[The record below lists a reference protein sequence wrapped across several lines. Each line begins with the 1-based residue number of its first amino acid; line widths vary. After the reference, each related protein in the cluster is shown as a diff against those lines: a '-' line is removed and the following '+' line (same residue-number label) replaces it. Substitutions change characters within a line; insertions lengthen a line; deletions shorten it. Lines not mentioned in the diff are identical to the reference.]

1 MVLLLVPF
9 AASNWTT
16 YPATVSTTAK
26 RLAMSPRNAGTSL
39 FRWVYDE
46 IRKAIV
52 EGTLQAGA
60 RLPSSR
66 SLARQQSV
74 SRGIVVAAF
83 EQLAAEGYIECTVGS
98 GSFVRRTPP
107 EPMSEAKPVRP
118 ARRLAGAQML
128 LSKRGQCLAQRPY
141 PKLRTNR
148 YAETFHLDHPALD
161 LFPLKTWSRIAARRL
176 RRARPGLLVHGDDLG
191 FPPLRAAIASH
202 VASTRGVRC
211 AAEQIVITSGTQQ
224 SLDLMARLL
233 LDRGDPVWIEDP
245 AYPGASALFR
255 AVGAEVIGI
264 PVDEEGLH
272 WATGRSRRRVG
283 RMVYVTPGC
292 QFPLGV
298 TMSLP
303 RRRALL
309 EWARREN
316 AWIFEDDY
324 DGAFCFSGRPLAALQ
339 SLDTAGSVIYSNSFN
354 KLLFP
359 GLRLAFLVLPERLA
373 HAVAAARSVIERFP
387 SVPLQA
393 TLCDF
398 ITEGHFSQ
406 HVRRMRE
413 VYARRLEILVRS
425 ARAELGGLLELPA
438 PRGGLQVVGWLPAA
452 IDDSAAARVA
462 AEHGIDSSPLS
473 ALRVDRAL
481 PGGLVL
487 GVTAAG
493 DRAIRLAVR
502 RLGQA
507 LRLLARRNPA
517 S

>member
-1 MVLLLVPF
+1 MRAGALHL
-9 AASNWTT
+9 T
-16 YPATVSTTAK
+16 
-26 RLAMSPRNAGTSL
+26 MSPRSTDASL

-46 IRKAIV
+46 IRTAIIDGRLKA
-52 EGTLQAGA
+52 GT

-66 SLARQQSV
+66 SLARQHRV

-83 EQLAAEGYIECTVGS
+83 EQLAAEGYIECVVGS
-98 GSFVRRTPP
+98 GSFVRRATR
-107 EPMSEAKPVRP
+107 EPTLAAGPVRP
-118 ARRLAGAQML
+118 AQRLAGSQMR
-128 LSKRGQCLAQRPY
+128 LSKRGQCLAQQPY
-141 PKLRTNR
+141 PKLRSSQR
-148 YAETFHLDHPALD
+148 AEAFHLDDPALD
-161 LFPLKTWSRIAARRL
+161 LFPLQTWSRIAARRL
-176 RRARPGLLVHGDDLG
+176 RRARPELLVHGDGLG
-191 FPPLRAAIASH
+191 FPPLRDAIASH
-202 VASTRGVRC
+202 VAATRGVRC
-211 AAEQIVITSGTQQ
+211 SAEQIVITSGTQQ

-264 PVDEEGLH
+264 PVDGEGLH
-272 WATGRSRRRVG
+272 WAGGRSSRRVG

-292 QFPLGV
+292 QFPLGI

-309 EWARREN
+309 DWAHREK

-339 SLDTAGSVIYSNSFN
+339 SLDPAGNVIYSNSFN

-359 GLRLAFLVLPERLA
+359 GLRLAFLVLPPRLA
-373 HAVAAARSVIERFP
+373 GAAAAARSIVERFP
-387 SVPLQA
+387 SVPFQA

-398 ITEGHFSQ
+398 IAEGHFSQ

-413 VYARRLEILVRS
+413 VYATRLETLVRS
-425 ARAELGGLLELPA
+425 AAAELSGVLELRPLH
-438 PRGGLQVVGWLPAA
+438 GGLQVVGWLPAA
-452 IDDSAAARVA
+452 IDDSEAARTA

-473 ALRVDRAL
+473 ALRVDRTL

-493 DRAIRLAVR
+493 ERAIRLAVR
-502 RLGQA
+502 RLGQV
-507 LRLLARRNPA
+507 LRRLGRRNPA
-517 S
+517 ASGATSRT

>member
-1 MVLLLVPF
+1 MRTSVL
-9 AASNWTT
+9 
-16 YPATVSTTAK
+16 
-26 RLAMSPRNAGTSL
+26 RLNMPPRKADASL

-46 IRKAIV
+46 IRTAIV
-52 EGTLQAGA
+52 DGKLQAGA

-66 SLARQQSV
+66 ELARQEKI

-83 EQLAAEGYIECTVGS
+83 EQLAAEGYIECVVGS
-98 GSFVRRTPP
+98 GSFVRRVPP
-107 EPMSEAKPVRP
+107 EPTSDARP
-118 ARRLAGAQML
+118 MRPTKRIEGSQLR
-128 LSKRGQCLAQRPY
+128 LSKRGQCLAQQPY
-141 PKLRTNR
+141 PKLRSNR

-161 LFPLKTWSRIAARRL
+161 LFPLKMWSRIAARRL
-176 RRARPGLLVHGDDLG
+176 RRARPELLVHGDGLG

-211 AAEQIVITSGTQQ
+211 SAEQIVITSGTQQ
-224 SLDLMARLL
+224 SLDLIARLL
-233 LDRGDPVWIEDP
+233 LDHRDPVWIEDP

-264 PVDEEGLH
+264 PVDGEGLQ
-272 WATGRSRRRVG
+272 WAGGRSRRRAG

-292 QFPLGV
+292 QFPLGI

-309 EWARREN
+309 EWAHREN

-339 SLDTAGSVIYSNSFN
+339 SLDPAGNVIYSNSFN

-359 GLRLAFLVLPERLA
+359 GLRLAFLVVPPRLA
-373 HAVAAARSVIERFP
+373 GAVAAARSVVERFP
-387 SVPLQA
+387 SVPFQA

-398 ITEGHFSQ
+398 ITEGQFAQ
-406 HVRRMRE
+406 HVRRMRD
-413 VYARRLEILVRS
+413 VYAARLDTLVRS
-425 ARAELGGLLELPA
+425 ARAELGGLLELRA
-438 PRGGLQVVGWLPAA
+438 PHGGLQVVGWLPAA
-452 IDDSAAARVA
+452 IDDSEAARAA

-473 ALRVDRAL
+473 ALRVHRPL

-493 DRAIRLAVR
+493 ERAIRLAVR
-502 RLGQA
+502 RLGHA
-507 LRLLARRNPA
+507 LRLLLRRAPT

>member
-1 MVLLLVPF
+1 
-9 AASNWTT
+9 
-16 YPATVSTTAK
+16 
-26 RLAMSPRNAGTSL
+26 MSPRNAEASL

-46 IRKAIV
+46 IRTAIV
-52 EGTLQAGA
+52 SGRLEAGA

-83 EQLAAEGYIECTVGS
+83 EQLAAEGYIECVVGS
-98 GSFVRRTPP
+98 GSFVRRAPRKPTLA
-107 EPMSEAKPVRP
+107 AKPLRP
-118 ARRLAGAQML
+118 ATGSAGPQLRL
-128 LSKRGQCLAQRPY
+128 SRRGQCLAQQPY
-141 PKLRTNR
+141 PKLRSSP
-148 YAETFHLDHPALD
+148 AEAFHLDLPALD
-161 LFPLKTWSRIAARRL
+161 LFPLHIWSRIAARRL
-176 RRARPGLLVHGDDLG
+176 RRARPGLLAHGDDQG

-202 VASTRGVRC
+202 IATTRGVQC
-211 AAEQIVITSGTQQ
+211 SPEQIVITSGTQQ
-224 SLDLMARLL
+224 SLDLVARLL

-255 AVGAEVIGI
+255 GVGAEVIGI
-264 PVDEEGLH
+264 PVDGEGLH
-272 WATGRSRRRVG
+272 WAGSRGSRRTG

-292 QFPLGV
+292 QFPLGI

-309 EWARREN
+309 DWARREN

-339 SLDTAGSVIYSNSFN
+339 SLDPAGNVIYSNSFN

-359 GLRLAFLVLPERLA
+359 GLRLAFLVLPPKLA
-373 HAVAAARSVIERFP
+373 GAAAAARSVVDRFP
-387 SVPLQA
+387 SVPFQA
-393 TLCDF
+393 TLFDF
-398 ITEGHFSQ
+398 IAEGHFSR

-413 VYARRLEILVRS
+413 VYTTRLKTLVRS
-425 ARAELGGLLELPA
+425 AGAELSGLLELRPPHA
-438 PRGGLQVVGWLPAA
+438 GLQVVGWLPADV
-452 IDDSAAARVA
+452 DDRAAARIA
-462 AEHGIDSSPLS
+462 AEHGVDSSPLS

-481 PGGLVL
+481 PSGLVL

-493 DRAIRLAVR
+493 ERAIRAAVR

-507 LRLLARRNPA
+507 LRLLTRR
-517 S
+517 SVR

>member
-1 MVLLLVPF
+1 MR
-9 AASNWTT
+9 
-16 YPATVSTTAK
+16 ATLQ
-26 RLAMSPRNAGTSL
+26 RLTLPPRRADVSL

-46 IRKAIV
+46 IRRAIV
-52 EGTLQAGA
+52 DGKLRAGA

-66 SLARQQSV
+66 SLARQENV

-98 GSFVRRTPP
+98 GSFVSRGPL
-107 EPMSEAKPVRP
+107 EPTFDARP
-118 ARRLAGAQML
+118 IRHANRLEGSQMH
-128 LSKRGQCLAQRPY
+128 LSKRGQCLAQQPY
-141 PKLRTNR
+141 PKLRSNR
-148 YAETFHLDHPALD
+148 HAETFHLDQPPLD
-161 LFPLKTWSRIAARRL
+161 LFPLKTWNRIATRRL
-176 RRARPGLLVHGDDLG
+176 RRSRPELLVHGDGLG

-211 AAEQIVITSGTQQ
+211 SAEQIVITSGTQQ
-224 SLDLMARLL
+224 SLDVVTRLL
-233 LDRGDPVWIEDP
+233 LDPGDPVWVEDP

-255 AVGAEVIGI
+255 ALGADVIGI
-264 PVDEEGLH
+264 PVDDEGLH
-272 WATGRSRRRVG
+272 WASGRSRRRVG

-292 QFPLGV
+292 QFPLGI

-309 EWARREN
+309 EWARRES

-339 SLDTAGSVIYSNSFN
+339 SLDPAGNVIYSNSFN

-359 GLRLAFLVLPERLA
+359 ALRLAFLVVPPSLVD
-373 HAVAAARSVIERFP
+373 AVAAAKSVVERFA
-387 SVPLQA
+387 SVPFQA
-393 TLCDF
+393 ALCDF

-413 VYARRLEILVRS
+413 VYATRLDTLVRL
-425 ARAELGGLLELPA
+425 AGAELSGLLELRA
-438 PRGGLQVVGWLPAA
+438 PHGGLQVVGWLPSA
-452 IDDSAAARVA
+452 IDDSEAAGVA

-473 ALRVDRAL
+473 ALRVDRPQ

-493 DRAIRLAVR
+493 DRAIRLAVT
-502 RLGQA
+502 RLGHV
-507 LRLLARRNPA
+507 LRLLARRNPT

>member
-1 MVLLLVPF
+1 MTTRPLGRALVRTGP
-9 AASNWTT
+9 
-16 YPATVSTTAK
+16 P
-26 RLAMSPRNAGTSL
+26 RLTLAPRNVDASL

-46 IRKAIV
+46 IRTAIV
-52 EGTLQAGA
+52 SGKLRAGA

-83 EQLAAEGYIECTVGS
+83 EQLAAEGYIECVVGS
-98 GSFVRRTPP
+98 GSFVRH
-107 EPMSEAKPVRP
+107 AKPTLAAKPMRP
-118 ARRLAGAQML
+118 ARGSAGSPMR
-128 LSKRGQCLAQRPY
+128 LSKRGQCLAQQPY
-141 PKLRTNR
+141 PKLRSSP
-148 YAETFHLDHPALD
+148 APAFHLDHPALD
-161 LFPLKTWSRIAARRL
+161 LFPLQTWSRIAARRL
-176 RRARPGLLVHGDDLG
+176 RRGRPELLVHGDGQG
-191 FPPLRAAIASH
+191 FPPLRAAIASY
-202 VASTRGVRC
+202 VASTRGIRC
-211 AAEQIVITSGTQQ
+211 SADQIVITSGTQQ

-264 PVDEEGLH
+264 PVDGEGLH
-272 WATGRSRRRVG
+272 WAGSRGSRRAG

-309 EWARREN
+309 DWARRES

-324 DGAFCFSGRPLAALQ
+324 DGAFCFSGRPLAALH
-339 SLDTAGSVIYSNSFN
+339 SLDPAGNVIYSNSFN

-359 GLRLAFLVLPERLA
+359 GLRLAFLVLPPTLA
-373 HAVAAARSVIERFP
+373 GAVAAARSVVDRFP
-387 SVPLQA
+387 SVPFQA

-413 VYARRLEILVRS
+413 VYATRLETLVRS
-425 ARAELGGLLELPA
+425 AGAELSGLLELRP
-438 PRGGLQVVGWLPAA
+438 PHGGLQVVGWLPAA
-452 IDDSAAARVA
+452 VDDREAARIA
-462 AEHGIDSSPLS
+462 ADHGVDSSPLS
-473 ALRVDRAL
+473 ALHVDRIL
-481 PGGLVL
+481 PPGLVL

-493 DRAIRLAVR
+493 ERAIRLAVK
-502 RLGQA
+502 RLGEA
-507 LRLLARRNPA
+507 LRHAL
-517 S
+517 

>member
-1 MVLLLVPF
+1 MR
-9 AASNWTT
+9 ASA
-16 YPATVSTTAK
+16 P
-26 RLAMSPRNAGTSL
+26 RLTMSPRRADASL

-46 IRKAIV
+46 IRTAIV
-52 EGTLQAGA
+52 DGKLQAGA

-66 SLARQQSV
+66 SLARQQNV

-83 EQLAAEGYIECTVGS
+83 EQLAAEGYIECVVGS
-98 GSFVRRTPP
+98 GSFVRRAPP
-107 EPMSEAKPVRP
+107 EPTLAATPARP
-118 ARRLAGAQML
+118 ARRPSGPQMR
-128 LSKRGQCLAQRPY
+128 LSKRGQCLAQQSY
-141 PKLRTNR
+141 PKLRSHPG
-148 YAETFHLDHPALD
+148 AATFHLDHPALD
-161 LFPLKTWSRIAARRL
+161 LFPLRTWSRIAARRL
-176 RRARPGLLVHGDDLG
+176 RRARPGLLVHGDARG

-211 AAEQIVITSGTQQ
+211 SAEQIVITSGTQQ
-224 SLDLMARLL
+224 SLDVMARLL

-255 AVGAEVIGI
+255 ALGAEVIGI
-264 PVDEEGLH
+264 PVDGEGLN
-272 WATGRSRRRVG
+272 WAGNRGRRAG

-309 EWARREN
+309 DWARREN

-339 SLDTAGSVIYSNSFN
+339 SLDPAGNVIYSNSFN

-359 GLRLAFLVLPERLA
+359 GLRLGFLVLPPTLA
-373 HAVAAARSVIERFP
+373 GAAAAARSVIDRFP
-387 SVPLQA
+387 SVPFQA

-413 VYARRLEILVRS
+413 VYATRLETLVRS
-425 ARAELGGLLELPA
+425 AGAELGGLLDLRP
-438 PRGGLQVVGWLPAA
+438 PHGGLQVVGWLAAA
-452 IDDSAAARVA
+452 IDDKQATRMAAD
-462 AEHGIDSSPLS
+462 HGIDSSPLS
-473 ALRVDRAL
+473 ALKVDRAL

-493 DRAIRLAVR
+493 ERAIRLAVR

-507 LRLLARRNPA
+507 LRPLARSNPIP
-517 S
+517 

>member
-1 MVLLLVPF
+1 MRKNVL
-9 AASNWTT
+9 
-16 YPATVSTTAK
+16 
-26 RLAMSPRNAGTSL
+26 RLTMSPRTADASL

-46 IRKAIV
+46 IRRAIV
-52 EGTLQAGA
+52 DGKLPAGA

-66 SLARQQSV
+66 SLAREQNL

-83 EQLAAEGYIECTVGS
+83 EQLAAEGYIECVVGS
-98 GSFVRRTPP
+98 GSFVRLAPS
-107 EPMSEAKPVRP
+107 EPMLEARPMRP
-118 ARRLAGAQML
+118 AGGSAGPQMR
-128 LSKRGQCLAQRPY
+128 LSKRGQCLAQQPY
-141 PKLRTNR
+141 PKLRSSR
-148 YAETFHLDHPALD
+148 DAETFHLDHPALD
-161 LFPLKTWSRIAARRL
+161 LFPLQTWSRIAARRL
-176 RRARPGLLVHGDDLG
+176 RRARPKLLVHGDDRG
-191 FPPLRAAIASH
+191 FPPLRSAIASH

-211 AAEQIVITSGTQQ
+211 SPEQIVVTSGTQQ
-224 SLDLMARLL
+224 SLDLIARLV

-245 AYPGASALFR
+245 AYPGASALLR
-255 AVGAEVIGI
+255 AVGADVIGI
-264 PVDEEGLH
+264 PVDGEGLH
-272 WATGRSRRRVG
+272 WAGGRARRRAG
-283 RMVYVTPGC
+283 RLVYVTPGC
-292 QFPLGV
+292 QFPLGI

-339 SLDTAGSVIYSNSFN
+339 SLDPSGNVIYSNSFN

-359 GLRLAFLVLPERLA
+359 GLRLAFLVVPPRLA
-373 HAVAAARSVIERFP
+373 DAVAAARSVVDRFA
-387 SVPLQA
+387 SVPFQA

-406 HVRRMRE
+406 HVRRMRD
-413 VYARRLEILVRS
+413 VYATRLDALVRS
-425 ARAELGGLLELPA
+425 ARAELSGLLDLRP
-438 PRGGLQVVGWLPAA
+438 PHGGLQVVGWLPAA
-452 IDDSAAARVA
+452 IDDSEAARVA
-462 AEHGIDSSPLS
+462 AEYDIDSSPLS
-473 ALRVDRAL
+473 ALSVNRPL

-493 DRAIRLAVR
+493 ERAIRLAVR

-507 LRLLARRNPA
+507 LRLLGRRNPT

>member
-1 MVLLLVPF
+1 MRAGLQ
-9 AASNWTT
+9 
-16 YPATVSTTAK
+16 
-26 RLAMSPRNAGTSL
+26 RLTLSPRNADASL

-46 IRKAIV
+46 IRRAVVDGK
-52 EGTLQAGA
+52 LRAGA

-66 SLARQQSV
+66 SLARQQNV

-83 EQLAAEGYIECTVGS
+83 EQLAAEGYIECRVGS
-98 GSFVRRTPP
+98 GSFVRRAPP
-107 EPMSEAKPVRP
+107 EPTSEARP
-118 ARRLAGAQML
+118 MRSTMRFAGSQMP

-141 PKLRTNR
+141 PKLRSNR
-148 YAETFHLDHPALD
+148 SAETFHLDQPALD

-176 RRARPGLLVHGDDLG
+176 RRSRPELLLHGDGLG
-191 FPPLRAAIASH
+191 FPPLRAAIAGH

-211 AAEQIVITSGTQQ
+211 SAEQIVITSGTQQ

-233 LDRGDPVWIEDP
+233 LDPGDPVWVEDP
-245 AYPGASALFR
+245 AYPGASVLFR

-264 PVDEEGLH
+264 PVDGEGLH
-272 WATGRSRRRVG
+272 WAGGRNRRRAG

-292 QFPLGV
+292 QFPLGI

-339 SLDTAGSVIYSNSFN
+339 SLDPAGNVIYSNSFN

-359 GLRLAFLVLPERLA
+359 ALRLAFLVLPPRLVD
-373 HAVAAARSVIERFP
+373 AVAAARSVVERFP

-393 TLCDF
+393 ALCDF
-398 ITEGHFSQ
+398 IAEGHFSQ

-413 VYARRLEILVRS
+413 VYATRLDTLVRR
-425 ARAELGGLLELPA
+425 AGAELSGLLDLRAPHGGLP
-438 PRGGLQVVGWLPAA
+438 VVGWLPST
-452 IDDSAAARVA
+452 IDDSEAARVA

-473 ALRVDRAL
+473 ALRVDRPQ

-493 DRAIRLAVR
+493 DRAIRLAVS
-502 RLGQA
+502 RLAQA
-507 LRLLARRNPA
+507 LRLLPRRNA
-517 S
+517 IS

>member
-1 MVLLLVPF
+1 MR
-9 AASNWTT
+9 ASA
-16 YPATVSTTAK
+16 P
-26 RLAMSPRNAGTSL
+26 RLTMSPRRADASL

-46 IRKAIV
+46 IRTAIV
-52 EGTLQAGA
+52 DGKLRAGA

-66 SLARQQSV
+66 SLARQQNV

-83 EQLAAEGYIECTVGS
+83 EQLAAEGYIECVVGS
-98 GSFVRRTPP
+98 GSFVRRAPP
-107 EPMSEAKPVRP
+107 EPTLAATPVRP
-118 ARRLAGAQML
+118 ARRLSGPQMR
-128 LSKRGQCLAQRPY
+128 LSKRGQCLAQQSY
-141 PKLRTNR
+141 PKLRSHPG
-148 YAETFHLDHPALD
+148 AATFHLDHPALD
-161 LFPLKTWSRIAARRL
+161 LFPLQTWSRIAARRL
-176 RRARPGLLVHGDDLG
+176 RRARPGLLVHGDGQG

-211 AAEQIVITSGTQQ
+211 SAEQIVITSGTQQ

-255 AVGAEVIGI
+255 ALGAEVIGI
-264 PVDEEGLH
+264 PVDGEGLN
-272 WATGRSRRRVG
+272 WTGNRGRRTG

-309 EWARREN
+309 DWARREN

-339 SLDTAGSVIYSNSFN
+339 SLDPAGNVIYSNSFN

-359 GLRLAFLVLPERLA
+359 GLRLAFLVLPPRLA
-373 HAVAAARSVIERFP
+373 GAAAAARSVVDRFP
-387 SVPLQA
+387 SVPFQA

-398 ITEGHFSQ
+398 ITEGHFAQ

-413 VYARRLEILVRS
+413 VYAMRLEALVRS
-425 ARAELGGLLELPA
+425 AGAELSGLLDLRP
-438 PRGGLQVVGWLPAA
+438 PHGGLQVVGWLPAA
-452 IDDSAAARVA
+452 VDDRQAARVA
-462 AEHGIDSSPLS
+462 ADHGIDSSPLS
-473 ALRVDRAL
+473 ALKVDRAL

-493 DRAIRLAVR
+493 ERAIRLAVR
-502 RLGQA
+502 RLNQA
-507 LRLLARRNPA
+507 LRPLARSNSIP
-517 S
+517 